1 MAVKPKPARPSSR
14 YLDRL
19 LLSLRNKKRLPTRIW
34 PDDDHPL
41 PRRPK
46 PSSSSSSDVSAADS
60 TDDRPPPLKLSN
72 PLLRALESSAVN
84 TPQFSQA
91 LAQLLVSGL
100 ARHPLAAGRAIKALC
115 SSPSSLPCAVSL
127 FSAVDGPDAFLS
139 NTIIRSYLSSG
150 RPEDAVSFLRHH
162 ATPSVVP
169 PNHFTFP
176 LLAKLF
182 AELGLALEG
191 QSAHALIAK
200 LGFEA
205 DLFIRNSLI
214 YMYSTF
220 GDVDAAKRLFD
231 SDFESDLVTWNSM
244 VDGYVK
250 NGMIASA
257 RQLFDEMPA
266 RDVVGW
272 NVMIAGHAGAG
283 DMDAAKEL
291 FLSMPERDVVSWN
304 SMIDGYART
313 GEVGFAREYFDALPD
328 KNSVSWNIL
337 LALYTRT
344 KDYEECLKLF
354 DCMLAVGDVKPNE
367 ATFVSVLTA
376 CANLGRL
383 ERGQWVH
390 SLIKDGPIKIEL
402 DVLLST
408 ALLTMYAK
416 CGVMELAK
424 EVFDSMEEQSVVSW
438 NSMIVGYGLHGHGEK
453 ALEMF
458 MEMEKRGPRPNE
470 ATFVCILS
478 ACAHAGM
485 VLEGWRCFDRMI
497 RYYGIEPKVEHFGC
511 MMDLLSRA
519 GLLKDSEELV
529 KRMPA
534 EHTPALWGA
543 LVAAARTHCDWE
555 LGETV
560 GRKLIEIQPRDV
572 GPYVLLSNIYA
583 ARGRWNDVEKVR
595 DMMKENGL
603 EKAAGFSS
611 VSVNNSGS
619 DQFVE
624 ENISV
629 RKESIE
635 YSVE

>member
-19 LLSLRNKKRLPTRIW
+19 LLSLRSKKRLPTRIW
-34 PDDDHPL
+34 PDGDHPL
-41 PRRPK
+41 RRCLEP
-46 PSSSSSSDVSAADS
+46 SSSDVAAAIS
-60 TDDRPPPLKLSN
+60 TDDPPAPLKLSH
-72 PLLRALESSAVN
+72 PLLRAFESSAVN

-115 SSPSSLPCAVSL
+115 SSPSSLPFAVYL

-139 NTIIRSYLSSG
+139 NTIIRSYLSSC
-150 RPEDAVSFLRHH
+150 RPEAALSFLRRR
-162 ATPSVVP
+162 APPSLVP

-182 AELGLALEG
+182 AELGLVSEG
-191 QSAHALIAK
+191 RSTHALIAK

-205 DLFIRNSLI
+205 DLFIRNTLI
-214 YMYSTF
+214 YMYSSF

-231 SDFESDLVTWNSM
+231 SNFESDLVTWNSM

-250 NGMIASA
+250 NGMVAAA
-257 RQLFDEMPA
+257 RQLFDEMPE
-266 RDVVGW
+266 RDVVSW
-272 NVMIAGHAGAG
+272 NVMIAWHAGAG
-283 DMDAAKEL
+283 DMGAAKEL

-313 GEVGFAREYFDALPD
+313 GEVGAAREYFDAVPY
-328 KNSVSWNIL
+328 KNLVSWNIM
-337 LALYTRT
+337 LALYTRM
-344 KDYEECLKLF
+344 KDYQECLKLF
-354 DCMLAVGDVKPNE
+354 DDMLAVEDVKPNE

-390 SLIKDGPIKIEL
+390 SLIKDHHIKIKL

-408 ALLTMYAK
+408 ALVTMYAK
-416 CGVMELAK
+416 CGDTELAR
-424 EVFDSMEEQSVVSW
+424 EVFDSMEERSVVSW
-438 NSMIVGYGLHGHGEK
+438 NSMIVGYGLHGQGEK

-458 MEMEKRGPRPNE
+458 MAMEKRGPRPNE

-478 ACAHAGM
+478 ACAHGGM
-485 VLEGWRCFDRMI
+485 VFEGWRCFHRMI
-497 RYYGIEPKVEHFGC
+497 RHYGIEPKVEHFGC

-519 GLLKDSEELV
+519 GLLKDSEELA
-529 KRMPA
+529 KRMPT

-543 LVAAARTHCDWE
+543 LMAAARTHCDWE

-583 ARGRWNDVEKVR
+583 ARGRWDDVEKVR
-595 DMMKENGL
+595 DMMKEHGL

-611 VSVNNSGS
+611 VSVNKSGF

-624 ENISV
+624 ENIPQLA
-629 RKESIE
+629 RKA
-635 YSVE
+635 